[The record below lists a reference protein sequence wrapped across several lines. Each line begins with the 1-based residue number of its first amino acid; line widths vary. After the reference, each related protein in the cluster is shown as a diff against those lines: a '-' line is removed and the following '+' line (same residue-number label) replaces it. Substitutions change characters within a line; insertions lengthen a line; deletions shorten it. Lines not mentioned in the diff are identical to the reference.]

1 MAIQEIEREFKQKV
15 CDGIKVVPEG
25 IDRFRV
31 FTPFVFDDGDH
42 LSIVLKKI
50 AGAWSLSDEGHTFM
64 HLTYDMD
71 ERDLRTGT
79 RQKVISNALA
89 AFSVRE
95 DSGELIERV
104 QDDRYGDALYSFVQA
119 LLKVTDVSYLSRERV
134 RSTFME
140 DFRGFLVDS
149 IPVERR
155 SFQWSDPRNDPHKK
169 YVVDCKVNGMAKPL
183 FIFALQG
190 DDRVRDATIS
200 LLQFERW
207 GLAFR
212 AVGIYEDQE
221 EINRKVVARFSDV
234 CEKQFSS
241 LSINR
246 DRLSRYFQ
254 EALEGGQ

>member
-1 MAIQEIEREFKQKV
+1 MAIQEVEREFKQKV
-15 CDGIKVVPEG
+15 CDRIKVIPEG

-50 AGAWSLSDEGHTFM
+50 EGAWSLSDEGHTFM

-104 QDDRYGDALYSFVQA
+104 QDDRYGDALYNFVQA

-140 DFRGFLVDS
+140 DFRGFLS
-149 IPVERR
+149 EAIPADRR
-155 SFQWSDPRNDPHKK
+155 IFQWADPKHDPQKK
-169 YVVDCKVNGMAKPL
+169 YIVDCKVNGLARPL
-183 FIFALQG
+183 FVFALQG

-221 EINRKVVARFSDV
+221 EVNRKVVARFSDV

-241 LSINR
+241 LSANR
-246 DRLSRYFQ
+246 DRISRYFQ
-254 EALEGGQ
+254 DALHDD

>member
-15 CDGIKVVPEG
+15 CDRIKVVPEG

-50 AGAWSLSDEGHTFM
+50 SGVWSLSDEGHTFM

-79 RQKVISNALA
+79 RQKVIANALA

-95 DSGELIERV
+95 DSGELIEHV

-119 LLKVTDVSYLSRERV
+119 LLKVTDVSYLTRERV
-134 RSTFME
+134 RSTFIE
-140 DFRGFLVDS
+140 DFRSFLS
-149 IPVERR
+149 ETIPGERR
-155 SFQWSDPRNDPHKK
+155 IFQWSDPKHDPHKK
-169 YVVDCKVNGMAKPL
+169 YLVDCKVNGLVKPL
-183 FIFALQG
+183 FVFALQG

-200 LLQFERW
+200 LLQYERW

-241 LSINR
+241 LSTNR
-246 DRLSRYFQ
+246 DRISRYFQ
-254 EALEGGQ
+254 DALERD

>member
-15 CDGIKVVPEG
+15 CDRIKVVPEG

-50 AGAWSLSDEGHTFM
+50 SGVWSLSDEGHTFM

-79 RQKVISNALA
+79 RQKVIANALA

-95 DSGELIERV
+95 DSGELIEHV

-134 RSTFME
+134 RSTFIE
-140 DFRGFLVDS
+140 DFRSFLS
-149 IPVERR
+149 ETIPGERR
-155 SFQWSDPRNDPHKK
+155 IFQWSDPKHDPQKK
-169 YVVDCKVNGMAKPL
+169 YLVDCKVNGLVKPL
-183 FIFALQG
+183 FVFALQG

-200 LLQFERW
+200 LLQYERW

-241 LSINR
+241 LSTNQ
-246 DRLSRYFQ
+246 DRISRYFQ
-254 EALEGGQ
+254 DALERD

>member
-1 MAIQEIEREFKQKV
+1 MAIQEIEREFKHKV
-15 CDGIKVVPEG
+15 CDRIKVVPEG
-25 IDRFRV
+25 IDRYRV

-50 AGAWSLSDEGHTFM
+50 SGAWSLSDEGHTFM

-95 DSGELIERV
+95 DSGELIEQV
-104 QDDRYGDALYSFVQA
+104 QDDRYGDALYNFVQA
-119 LLKVTDVSYLSRERV
+119 LLKVTDVSYLSRERI
-134 RSTFME
+134 RSTFLE
-140 DFRGFLVDS
+140 DFRSFLSDT
-149 IPVERR
+149 IPASRR
-155 SFQWSDPRNDPHKK
+155 TFQWSDPRHDPNKK
-169 YVVDCKVNGMAKPL
+169 YVVDCKVNGLARPL
-183 FIFALQG
+183 LVFALQG

-241 LSINR
+241 ISTNQERI
-246 DRLSRYFQ
+246 SRYFQ
-254 EALEGGQ
+254 DALEEV